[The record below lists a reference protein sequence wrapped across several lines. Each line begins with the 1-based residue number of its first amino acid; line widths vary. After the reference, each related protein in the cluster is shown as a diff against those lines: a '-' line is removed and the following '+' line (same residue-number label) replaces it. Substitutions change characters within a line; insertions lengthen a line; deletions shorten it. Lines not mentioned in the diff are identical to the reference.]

1 MSRHYVFECVIDLP
15 DGGENDTTGEPQAA
29 ASESGSGSRRES
41 ESKDASISVDER
53 EFEDESKQ
61 ECGNIDEDNSGAQV
75 IFMGET
81 NDREP
86 WLEHSNQVLVVSLGS
101 NSIIE

>member
-1 MSRHYVFECVIDLP
+1 MYECVIDLP
-15 DGGENDTTGEPQAA
+15 DGGENDTADKSQAA
-29 ASESGSGSRRES
+29 ASRSESGGGSRGES
-41 ESKDASISVDER
+41 ESKDASTSVDER
-53 EFEDESKQ
+53 GFEDESKQ